1 MIVKPTRFE
10 GDIEVS
16 LNTKVSAVIF
26 TNCPRIKY
34 TPASTVT
41 AEPVCAAD
49 EECVVAD
56 AEFDEY
62 VDVEV
67 LYPSGKIFR
76 QSTYAFEVIS
86 EGG

>member
-10 GDIEVS
+10 GVVEVS
-16 LNTKVSAVIF
+16 LNTKVSAVTL

-62 VDVEV
+62 VVVCVIDESALIFSESLNVSV
-67 LYPSGKIFR
+67 L
-76 QSTYAFEVIS
+76 
-86 EGG
+86 

>member
-56 AEFDEY
+56 AELDEY
-62 VDVEV
+62 VVVCVIDESALIFSESLNVSV
-67 LYPSGKIFR
+67 L
-76 QSTYAFEVIS
+76 
-86 EGG
+86 